1 MAAGVGEQAISR
13 EGGGVYGLT
22 VQQMHTVHRGA
33 TTGQEGRHQQR
44 GVEGAELG
52 SDLIDLQR
60 KVAAQGG
67 IATADDQPA
76 IDPAFGQGP
85 LQLRPQGATDGGD
98 PCSGIRRGQGAGVGQ
113 QKQQRRGMTQPG
125 RQAGRIPA
133 QQQRC
138 AVHRLGSG
146 GIVVDHDDLEP
157 LCHGTI
163 VP

>member
-1 MAAGVGEQAISR
+1 MAAGVGEQTIGR
-13 EGGGVYGLT
+13 EGGGVHGLPM
-22 VQQMHTVHRGA
+22 QQVHTVHGGA
-33 TTGQEGRHQQR
+33 PTRQERRHQQR

-52 SDLIDLQR
+52 GDLIHLQR
-60 KVAAQGG
+60 KVTAQGG
-67 IATADDQPA
+67 ITTADDQPA
-76 IDPAFGQGP
+76 IDPAGGQGP
-85 LQLRPQGATDGGD
+85 LQLRPQGAADLGD
-98 PCSGIRRGQGAGVGQ
+98 PPGGFNRRQGTGVGQ
-113 QKQQRRGMTQPG
+113 QEQQRRGVT
-125 RQAGRIPA
+125 QAGLEAGPIPG